1 MNEVTAQQD
10 VPQEDT
16 VEMQYTQ
23 LPAAAGLSEYLP
35 AMPMPEEQYVA
46 PQEEQLRTRA
56 GINLAGVSI
65 GVDTSTIDYDDDAKV
80 NSLMEAINND
90 NLDIAKKALE
100 GVVSSTQYSVAQR
113 KQALEKL
120 VSISALKRKGFDT
133 ISSANMVKEQL
144 DSYRKARDEGAAM
157 QDGSYEESAG
167 VIERRYDPV
176 VSNVVNT
183 QEVLQT
189 PESTIAAIRAQNSAS
204 IEDAKIAMGLAL
216 EEADENYSITF
227 SQKKSKGLGTDTL
240 AETTSIFLPFQTAHE
255 AQVVREVFDLS
266 GIEGLQEVS
275 KKYSGGLGGAKA
287 QAFYAGF
294 LSDIADSVVKLT
306 PDEQVKLSQTFLD
319 YIKKNGNE
327 KISYDNDLVEQ
338 NVAYAIFGKALEDP
352 NAQASVFQNIMRYA
366 APVLMTGAGWLDAL
380 GGGALLMRGARLG
393 GRLLPR
399 VGRASKIAPKIVA
412 QELAAAVAIGGDSLK
427 AVGATKTGDVVAAT
441 MPVSEEILKVANTRL
456 DIKDALEEMLVRTAQ
471 TTRQLEETLGLRVAR
486 SEPVQ
491 MAKALTNY
499 LYEGG
504 IKGQPHISTIA
515 ADEVGENFIIT
526 GRFGADT
533 NKGFATLDRA
543 KKALDATIGTTD
555 DVAFSIRHKET
566 GAIFREGDEGFAEM
580 VAASKAN
587 ESEKLYEWFADLNYT
602 APIDAYLSVK
612 GVASADYLEEGVH
625 WFRWAINS
633 KSLFGFTRAPYSI
646 WNGART
652 QLMKYHAG
660 SNRTVQQLFA
670 DLTNPE
676 ILKLNTTSD
685 WVGLNQALK
694 MNAGQER
701 LLTQGELHGAGL
713 KSTKGQLAYYAVR
726 RALDISW
733 RYTNLGASK
742 SMAAEGWAHLYD
754 AKGVH
759 SGYGLPIFTAKNNN
773 SILRA
778 SEFTQEELRQGIGVK
793 LMMNGEEVVVTKS
806 FGDLEQLLRNTKGT
820 LYRNKAAEWSDDIEV
835 GFTLIARDGVEK
847 AVKVRAGDIVIPR
860 AAGYFPEKLNA
871 NLVIEG
877 VSKGGRVHALG
888 SAKTSDD
895 ALRYQKSL
903 ESDPEMARKFASY
916 RIVTTG
922 GGKDG
927 VERAYRGAEI
937 YENLNGL
944 VYGHKGKKIYNASG
958 EEGANYADPM
968 DAVMESFNLLSA
980 NYTKGM
986 YVRHSERVLFD
997 WAKQKGILTR
1007 EAQNKGRITG
1017 RADFISTNVIGGNTN
1032 KYIRTAMAELSSME
1046 AWKNFPDAGSKFISW
1061 ISAKSAQYVLKK
1073 IPSMQKIAFDL
1084 SKRGFDPTG
1093 AITGLVFNTTIRGNA
1108 PSANFLNQMQ
1118 ALTNLG
1124 WPVSM
1129 SKALWHKNT
1138 FMTGL
1143 FAKQDL
1149 MKGAITKKHYDRVIG
1164 EIAKSWGKPVKE
1176 IDGLVTGYMEG
1187 GLWNQVRH
1195 NAVIHQSAMN
1205 EMEIQAARL
1214 GKQGSVSV
1222 MRPMREAASSIGRAT
1237 GETLDA
1243 IGMPHGEHSA
1253 TMTTYLT
1260 QYFAKNPDMT
1270 TQGGKEALVSRT
1282 AAMMGDMAPEGRI
1295 GFQRGAFKATF
1306 QFLAFPYKMAILLTP
1321 GLGDRSL
1328 SKLDQFRIMMPQ
1340 MLTWGTQATEVSR
1353 LLHGFLLDSY
1363 VYDEALSEEE
1373 QRRRM
1378 ALFDQP
1384 VTRKILQWGW
1394 ATMYHNNMYRTFAS
1408 MLNPEVSGE
1417 GRVWEEFN
1425 LGAKAG
1431 LGATPVPLWDTIV
1444 EYAPLMQKVAEADGL
1459 WATVGEALLATG
1471 GVLMGSQALDLI
1483 DAGVRVNQFRANA
1496 VNDESEE
1503 AQVNWWGLAAKETL
1517 AEASP
1522 LLTSFMKLQTMTRY
1536 REGITTRGVTNK
1548 EFEGY
1553 EIQWLNQFLGVQEA
1567 DDLELFRLWNGHFRD
1582 TADDKTY
1589 SAEVKKQGDVV
1600 LKQLFDVVAQMPK
1613 EPENRK
1619 IAEEMLNKHIQ
1630 LKETLYRLMPRQT
1643 ALDVHTYV
1651 DGKIYEQL
1659 KGDTPL
1665 GRQARAWVGEIETLK
1680 HDDNGRKRI
1689 MEIQSMLLAKESP
1702 EVQRALDDWRAVDPF
1717 IKDDY

>member
-10 VPQEDT
+10 VPQEEK

-35 AMPMPEEQYVA
+35 AMPMPEEQYIA

-56 GINLAGVSI
+56 GMNLAGVSI
-65 GVDTSTIDYDDDAKV
+65 GVDTSNIDYDDDAKV

-100 GVVSSTQYSVAQR
+100 GVVSSTQYSVDQR
-113 KQALEKL
+113 KQALQKL
-120 VSISALKRKGFDT
+120 VSISALKRRGFDT
-133 ISSANMVKEQL
+133 LSSANVVKEQQ
-144 DSYRKARDEGAAM
+144 DAYRKARDEGAAM
-157 QDGSYEESAG
+157 QDGSYEDSAG
-167 VIERRYDPV
+167 VIERRYDPTI
-176 VSNVVNT
+176 SGVVNT
-183 QEVLQT
+183 QELLQT
-189 PESTIAAIRAQNSAS
+189 PQSTIAAIRAQNSVS
-204 IEDAKIAMGLAL
+204 KEDAIVAMSLAFQ
-216 EEADENYSITF
+216 EAEENYSITN
-227 SQKKSKGLGTDTL
+227 SQQKSKGLGADTI
-240 AETTSIFLPFQTAHE
+240 AETSSIFLPLQTAQE
-255 AQVVREVFDLS
+255 AQVIREVLDLS
-266 GIEGLQEVS
+266 GVEELQKIS
-275 KKYSGGLGGAKA
+275 QKYSGAVGGARA
-287 QAFYAGF
+287 QAFYIGF
-294 LSDIADSVVKLT
+294 HNDIAEAVSALAPEAQAKLA
-306 PDEQVKLSQTFLD
+306 QTFLD
-319 YIKKNGNE
+319 YLKKNGNE
-327 KISYDNDLVEQ
+327 KISYDNDLIEQ
-338 NVAYAIFGKALEDP
+338 NVAYTIFGKALEDP
-352 NAQASVFQNIMRYA
+352 NAKATTFQNVMKYA
-366 APVLMTGAGWLDAL
+366 APVLMTAAGWADAV

-393 GRLLPR
+393 GRMLPR

-412 QELAAAVAIGGDSLK
+412 QELAAAVAIGGDALK

-456 DIKDALEEMLVRTAQ
+456 DIKPALEEMLVRTAQ

-486 SEPVQ
+486 GEPVQ

-504 IKGQPHISTIA
+504 IKGQPHISTIV
-515 ADEVGENFIIT
+515 ADDVGENFVIT

-533 NKGFATLDRA
+533 NKGFPTIERA
-543 KKALDATIGTTD
+543 KKALDATIGTTEG
-555 DVAFSIRHKET
+555 VAFSIRHKET
-566 GAIFREGDEGFAEM
+566 GAVFREGDEGFAEM

-602 APIDAYLSVK
+602 APIDSYLSVK
-612 GVASADYLEEGVH
+612 GLASTDYLDEGVS
-625 WFRWAINS
+625 WTRWAINA
-633 KSLFGFTRAPYSI
+633 KIPFTRAPYSI
-646 WNGART
+646 WNAART

-676 ILKLNTTSD
+676 ILNLNSTSD

-701 LLTQGELHGAGL
+701 LLTEGELISAGL

-742 SMAAEGWAHLYD
+742 SMASEGWAHLYD

-759 SGYGLPIFTAKNNN
+759 SGYGLPIFTAKNDK

-778 SEFTQEELRQGIGVK
+778 SEFTQEELRRGIGVK
-793 LMMNGEEVVVTKS
+793 IMMNGEETVVTKS
-806 FGDLEQLLRNTKGT
+806 FGDLEQLLRQTKGT
-820 LYRNKAAEWSDDIEV
+820 LYRNKAAEWTDDIEV

-847 AVKVRAGDIVIPR
+847 AVKVRSGDLVIPR

-888 SAKTSDD
+888 SADTDSD

-903 ESDPEMARKFASY
+903 ESDPDMARKFASY
-916 RIVTTG
+916 RIVPTQG
-922 GGKDG
+922 LKDG

-968 DAVMESFNLLSA
+968 EAVMESFNLLSI
-980 NYTKGM
+980 NYTKGT

-1007 EAQNKGRITG
+1007 EAQNAGRITG
-1017 RADFISTNVIGGNTN
+1017 KQDFISTGEITGNTN
-1032 KYIRTAMAELSSME
+1032 KYIRTAMAELKSME
-1046 AWKNFPDAGSKFISW
+1046 AYKNFPDLG
-1061 ISAKSAQYVLKK
+1061 AKLASMFVGYAARNWLTR
-1073 IPSMQKIAFDL
+1073 IPAMQKISYDIA
-1084 SKRGFDPTG
+1084 KTGVDPTG
-1093 AITGLVFNTTIRGNA
+1093 VITGLIFNTVIRGNA
-1108 PSANFLNQMQ
+1108 PTANVLNQMQ
-1118 ALTNLG
+1118 AITNLG
-1124 WPVSM
+1124 WPMSM
-1129 SKALWHKNT
+1129 ARALWHKNT

-1143 FAKQDL
+1143 YAKQDL
-1149 MKGAITKKHYDRVIG
+1149 MKGAITKTHYNKVIG
-1164 EIAKSWGKPVKE
+1164 EIAKSWGKPIKE

-1205 EMEIQAARL
+1205 EMELQAARL
-1214 GKQGSVSV
+1214 GKKGTVSI
-1222 MRPMREAASSIGRAT
+1222 MRPFREAASSVGRAT

-1260 QYFAKNPDMT
+1260 QYFVKNPDMT

-1282 AAMMGDMAPEGRI
+1282 SAMMGDMAPEGRV

-1321 GLGDRSL
+1321 RLGDRTL
-1328 SKLDQFRIMMPQ
+1328 SFQDQFRIMMPQ
-1340 MLTWGTQATEVSR
+1340 MLTWGMQATEFTR
-1353 LLHGFLLDSY
+1353 LAHGLFLDWY
-1363 VYDEALSEEE
+1363 VYDEDLPEDE

-1378 ALFDQP
+1378 ELLDDET
-1384 VTRKILQWGW
+1384 TRKVMQWGW
-1394 ATMYHNNMYRTFAS
+1394 LSMYHNNMYRTFTS
-1408 MLNPEVSGE
+1408 IFNPEVSGE

-1425 LGAKAG
+1425 AGAKFG
-1431 LGATPVPLWDTIV
+1431 LGATPVPLWDTV
-1444 EYAPLMQKVAEADGL
+1444 VDYAPMMKKIAEADGVWSTAWETL
-1459 WATVGEALLATG
+1459 KASGAVLA
-1471 GVLMGSQALDLI
+1471 GSQALDLI
-1483 DAGVRVNQFRANA
+1483 DAGYRVATFIGNDIY
-1496 VNDESEE
+1496 DESEE
-1503 AQVNWWGLAAKETL
+1503 AQVNWWGLAGRQILSEM
-1517 AEASP
+1517 SP
-1522 LLTSFMKLQTMTRY
+1522 LATNFMKLQTMTRY
-1536 REGITTRGVTNK
+1536 NEGITTKGVTNK

-1553 EIQWLNQFLGVQEA
+1553 ATQWLNQIIGVQEA
-1567 DDLELFRLWNGHFRD
+1567 SDNELFKLWNGHWRD

-1589 SAEVKKQGDVV
+1589 SVEVKKQGDAI
-1600 LKQLFDVVAQMPK
+1600 LKQLFDVVAEMPK
-1613 EPENRK
+1613 EPENRS
-1619 IAEEMLNKHIQ
+1619 IAEEMLNKHTQ
-1630 LKETLYRLMPRQT
+1630 TKETLYRMLPRQT
-1643 ALDVHTYV
+1643 QQDVAKYV

-1659 KGDTPL
+1659 KGDTPV
-1665 GRQARAWVGEIETLK
+1665 GRQMKAWVGEIETLK

-1689 MEIQSMLLAKESP
+1689 MELQSQMLAKHSP
-1702 EVQRALDDWRAVDPF
+1702 EVQRALSDWRAVDPF